1 MYGTLQQTFQN
12 LFSIQTLITTLD
24 KLSQSHPYKVDPILQ
39 GHEGDA
45 KEETERSSELGEE
58 SGHRVEAEQEALGF
72 VGCWH
77 SVAFYF
83 VLQVVAGL

>member
-1 MYGTLQQTFQN
+1 MVFIVLSG
-12 LFSIQTLITTLD
+12 SVSCQTLITMLD
-24 KLSQSHPYKVDPILQ
+24 KVSQSHPYKVETIPQ
-39 GHEGDA
+39 GHGGDTE
-45 KEETERSSELGEE
+45 EETERSSELGDE
-58 SGHRVEAEQEALGF
+58 SGHRVEAEQEDLGF